1 MFAYYLDLARRGLRR
16 APGLTAWTLLTL
28 ALGIA
33 ACMTTL
39 TIYHVLAADPIPTK
53 SERLFYVRLDAQGLE
68 RYVPGSPP
76 NQQLTRRDA
85 ENLLRDAHAQRQTV
99 SSGGSAMV
107 QRGDDKPRH
116 MDLRFASADFFAMF
130 DAPLAAGRAWSPAED
145 AAEAR
150 VVVLNAASAERL
162 FGSPAK
168 ALGQALRLNGT
179 PMQVI
184 GVLAP
189 WQPTPLFF
197 DTTRGAFRGPG
208 ELFLPFATAMRAK
221 LDRSGSANCWGD
233 APVVELTA
241 LDTPCD
247 WIQYWVELPSADA
260 APAFVQYLERYSTQ
274 QREAG
279 RFARPPNVRL
289 HGVMDWLAHN
299 QVVPADVKLQLGLAA
314 AFLLVCVLCSVG
326 LQLAKTLR
334 RSNEIG
340 VRRALGATRRDVFAQ
355 FIVESLLLGLIGC
368 VLGLLLAWGGL
379 ALVRAAG
386 QTDYAQVAVLDVPM
400 LLAAV
405 GVSLAAALLAGVL
418 PALRAAG
425 ISPALQIKS

>member
-1 MFAYYLDLARRGLRR
+1 MFAYYLTLARRSLRR

-39 TIYHVLAADPIPTK
+39 TVHHVLAADPIPAK
-53 SERLFYVRLDAQGLE
+53 SARLYYVRLDASGLE
-68 RYVPGSPP
+68 GYVPGGKP
-76 NQQLTRRDA
+76 NLQVTRRDG
-85 ENLLRDAHAQRQTV
+85 ETLLREAHALRQTMTA
-99 SSGGSAMV
+99 SGGAMV
-107 QRGDDKPRH
+107 QRGQDRPRH
-116 MDLRFASADFFAMF
+116 TEVRFATADFFPMF
-130 DAPLAAGRAWSPAED
+130 DAPLAAGRTWSAAED
-145 AAEAR
+145 AAAAR
-150 VVVLNAASAERL
+150 VLVLDARSAERL
-162 FGSPAK
+162 FGGAAQ
-168 ALGQALRLNGT
+168 ALGQVLRVEGQ

-189 WQPTPLFF
+189 WRPTPHFF
-197 DTTRGAFRGPG
+197 DVTSGAFREPAA
-208 ELFLPFATAMRAK
+208 LFVPFATAMQAK
-221 LDRSGSANCWGD
+221 LARSGSASCWGD
-233 APVVELTA
+233 APVSDVTA
-241 LDTPCD
+241 LDAPCD
-247 WIQYWVELPSADA
+247 WLQYWVELKSAADA
-260 APAFVQYLERYSTQ
+260 PAYTQYLVRYSTQ

-289 HGVMDWLAHN
+289 HSVMDWLATN
-299 QVVPADVKLQLGLAA
+299 RVVPADVQLQLGLAL

-355 FIVESLLLGLIGC
+355 FMVESLLMGAVGC
-368 VLGLLLAWGGL
+368 VLGLLLSWAGL
-379 ALVRAAG
+379 ALVRAG
-386 QTDYAQVAVLDVPM
+386 QTDYAQVVALDAPM
-400 LLAAV
+400 LLAAM

-425 ISPALQIKS
+425 VSPALQIKS